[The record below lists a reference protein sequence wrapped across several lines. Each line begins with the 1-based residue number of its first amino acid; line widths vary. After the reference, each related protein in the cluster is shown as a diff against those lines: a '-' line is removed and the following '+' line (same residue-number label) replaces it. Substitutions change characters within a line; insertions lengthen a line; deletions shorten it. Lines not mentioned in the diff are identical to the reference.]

1 MAVEMAGG
9 EMGKRGGA
17 VSFSCLLPCLV
28 GACLRNSGPVD
39 EQCSGSRGVR
49 NVMSTQS
56 SPRALSCLSPLS
68 VNGCRNGR
76 GRSREE
82 GFYASLSRCQLLRAG
97 SPAERP
103 GFVLLP
109 CWSCWDAFVGALCV

>member
-17 VSFSCLLPCLV
+17 VSVHAVSPQQVSAPKSWEPC
-28 GACLRNSGPVD
+28 
-39 EQCSGSRGVR
+39 
-49 NVMSTQS
+49 
-56 SPRALSCLSPLS
+56 RALSCLSPLS

-82 GFYASLSRCQLLRAG
+82 GFCASLSRCQLLRAG